1 MSTPDRGRPCPETA
15 AACYKS
21 ESVGAFERGAGKVM
35 RARFMDKNDQGVRT
49 VGLKAPS
56 IITFMLSVILAVIV
70 LMSTF
75 FGAEIPGLKGNELW
89 ALLASY
95 AVLMLGC
102 MVPGL

>member
-1 MSTPDRGRPCPETA
+1 MRVRFR
-15 AACYKS
+15 S
-21 ESVGAFERGAGKVM
+21 EE
-35 RARFMDKNDQGVRT
+35 GVRDM
-49 VGLKAPS
+49 GLKAPS

-70 LMSTF
+70 LMSEY

-95 AVLMLGC
+95 AVLMFGC

>member
-1 MSTPDRGRPCPETA
+1 
-15 AACYKS
+15 
-21 ESVGAFERGAGKVM
+21 M
-35 RARFMDKNDQGVRT
+35 RVRFRSDEGVRDM
-49 VGLKAPS
+49 GLKPPS

-70 LMSTF
+70 LMSEY

-95 AVLMLGC
+95 AILMLGC

>member
-1 MSTPDRGRPCPETA
+1 MRVQFR
-15 AACYKS
+15 S
-21 ESVGAFERGAGKVM
+21 EE
-35 RARFMDKNDQGVRT
+35 GVRDM
-49 VGLKAPS
+49 GLKAPS
-56 IITFMLSVILAVIV
+56 IITFMLSVVLTVIV
-70 LMSTF
+70 LMSEY

>member
-1 MSTPDRGRPCPETA
+1 
-15 AACYKS
+15 
-21 ESVGAFERGAGKVM
+21 M
-35 RARFMDKNDQGVRT
+35 RARFVGKNDQGVRT

-56 IITFMLSVILAVIV
+56 IITFMVSVILAVIV

-89 ALLASY
+89 ALLVSY
-95 AVLMLGC
+95 VVLMLAC

>member
-1 MSTPDRGRPCPETA
+1 M
-15 AACYKS
+15 
-21 ESVGAFERGAGKVM
+21 
-35 RARFMDKNDQGVRT
+35 
-49 VGLKAPS
+49 GLKAPS
-56 IITFMLSVILAVIV
+56 IITFMLSVVLTVIV
-70 LMSTF
+70 LMSEY